1 MKKLNKK
8 GFTIVELVIVIAV
21 IAILAAVL
29 IPTFANV
36 SEKANESAAM
46 QAAKNEYTNYL
57 ADNEQNITGGD
68 FIIVSGEYVFV
79 VEDGSFLVDGTKFA
93 KASGATTYTAKV
105 TTQNTASVEWTLTK
119 GEALTS
125 TTYTVKDVKT
135 ITYGTGTDHYEYST
149 NPSSVTIYAIT
160 YVAPPTQAGG
170 STGGN

>member
-57 ADNEQNITGGD
+57 AVDEKHITGGD
-68 FIIVSGEYVFV
+68 FIIVSGDYVFV
-79 VEDGSFLVDGTKFA
+79 VEDGSFVADGKKFEKTAENTYTATVKTGKATANDTTWTVTKSGTPA
-93 KASGATTYTAKV
+93 VSGNASYKVEAVAGPNYTYTAKNV
-105 TTQNTASVEWTLTK
+105 TI
-119 GEALTS
+119 
-125 TTYTVKDVKT
+125 YT
-135 ITYGTGTDHYEYST
+135 ITY
-149 NPSSVTIYAIT
+149 PA
-160 YVAPPTQAGG
+160 A
-170 STGGN
+170 